1 MYTLITANQ
10 IAQRVT
16 ELGAEISHAYQSRP
30 LTVLGV
36 LNGSVIFVAD
46 LMRSIDVP
54 HRVGFVQA
62 SSYRGAT
69 TEGGELSVQLD
80 NLPEITGRDVLLVDD
95 IFDTGRTISR
105 LLDELR
111 RAKPASIRSAVLLW
125 KQGRGEVQQTP
136 DYHGFL
142 IPNEF
147 VVGYGLDYDDD
158 YRHLPMIG
166 VLEDADLRHKDQS
179 VSDK

>member
-1 MYTLITANQ
+1 MYTLITADQ
-10 IAQRVT
+10 IAARIS
-16 ELGAEISHAYQSRP
+16 ELGGTISEAYRHRP

-46 LMRSIDVP
+46 LMRSISIP

-69 TEGGELSVQLD
+69 TEAGALTIETSLMPD
-80 NLPEITGRDVLLVDD
+80 IAGRDVLLVDD
-95 IFDTGRTISR
+95 IFDTGRTLSR
-105 LLDELR
+105 LIEELAR
-111 RAKPASIRSAVLLW
+111 FKPASLRTALLLW
-125 KQGRGEVQQTP
+125 KEGRSQVDLTP
-136 DYHGFL
+136 DYHGFV

-147 VVGYGLDYDDD
+147 VVGYGLDYNDD

-166 VLEDADLRHKDQS
+166 VLEPRELM
-179 VSDK
+179 SDDE

>member
-1 MYTLITANQ
+1 MQTLITADQ
-10 IAQRVT
+10 IALRVT
-16 ELGAEISHAYQSRP
+16 ELGLRISEIYRDRR

-46 LMRSIDVP
+46 LMRSISIP

-69 TEGGELSVQLD
+69 TEGGDLAVSTSFAPDVA
-80 NLPEITGRDVLLVDD
+80 GRDVLLVDD
-95 IFDTGRTISR
+95 IFDTGRTIVR
-105 LLDELR
+105 LVEEIQSMR
-111 RAKPASIRSAVLLW
+111 PASVRTAVLLW
-125 KQGRGEVQQTP
+125 KDGRSQVQITP
-136 DYHGFL
+136 DYFGFQ

-147 VVGYGLDYDDD
+147 VVGYGLDYNDD

-166 VLEDADLRHKDQS
+166 VLDEEITK
-179 VSDK
+179 

>member
-1 MYTLITANQ
+1 MYTLISADQ
-10 IAQRVT
+10 IAARVA
-16 ELGAEISHAYQSRP
+16 ELGTQISTVYQDRP

-46 LMRSIDVP
+46 LMRSISIP

-69 TEGGELSVQLD
+69 TEGGELTVGTSLMPD
-80 NLPEITGRDVLLVDD
+80 LAGRDVLLVDD
-95 IFDTGRTISR
+95 IFDTGRTLVR
-105 LLDELR
+105 LKQELVAAR
-111 RAKPASIRSAVLLW
+111 PASIQTAVLLW
-125 KQGRGEVQQTP
+125 KDGRSQVAMTP
-136 DYHGFL
+136 DYHGFR

-147 VVGYGLDYDDD
+147 VIGYGLDYNDD

-166 VLEDADLRHKDQS
+166 VLES
-179 VSDK
+179 SDIRSE

>member
-1 MYTLITANQ
+1 MYTLITASQ
-10 IAQRVT
+10 IAQRIA
-16 ELGAEISHAYQSRP
+16 ELGTSISDAYRGRP

-46 LMRSIDVP
+46 LMRSIGIP

-62 SSYRGAT
+62 SSYRGET
-69 TEGGELSVQLD
+69 TSAGELTVATGLMPD
-80 NLPEITGRDVLLVDD
+80 IAGRDVLLVDD
-95 IFDTGRTISR
+95 IFDTGRTVER
-105 LLDELR
+105 LLNEIHKAR
-111 RAKPASIRSAVLLW
+111 PASLKTAVLLW
-125 KQGRGEVQQTP
+125 KDGRSQVALTP
-136 DYHGFL
+136 DYHGFR

-166 VLEDADLRHKDQS
+166 VLEPHDLGQ
-179 VSDK
+179 

>member
-1 MYTLITANQ
+1 MLTLIAADQ
-10 IAQRVT
+10 IADRVA
-16 ELGAEISHAYQSRP
+16 ELGRIISASYEGRP

-46 LMRSIDVP
+46 LMRQISIP
-54 HRVGFVQA
+54 HRVGFVKA

-69 TEGGELSVQLD
+69 TEGADLTVSLTQLPD
-80 NLPEITGRDVLLVDD
+80 ITGRDVLLVDD
-95 IFDTGRTISR
+95 IFDTGRTIEKLLMEISR
-105 LLDELR
+105 EQ
-111 RAKPASIRSAVLLW
+111 PASLRTAVLLW
-125 KQGRGEVQQTP
+125 KEGRGQVEFSP
-136 DYHGFL
+136 DFHGFR

-166 VLEDADLRHKDQS
+166 ILEPGDLRS
-179 VSDK
+179 IAANG

>member
-1 MYTLITANQ
+1 MYTLITADQ
-10 IAQRVT
+10 IAQRVA
-16 ELGAEISHAYQSRP
+16 ELGAMISDAYHGRP

-46 LMRSIDVP
+46 LMRSISVP

-69 TEGGELSVQLD
+69 TVGA
-80 NLPEITGRDVLLVDD
+80 NLTVGTSLMPDIAGRDVLLVDD
-95 IFDTGRTISR
+95 IFDTGRTVSK
-105 LLDELR
+105 LMDEVHRAGPTSLR
-111 RAKPASIRSAVLLW
+111 TAVLLW
-125 KQGRGEVQQTP
+125 KDGRSQVDLTP
-136 DYHGFL
+136 DYHGFR
-142 IPNEF
+142 IPDQF

-166 VLEDADLRHKDQS
+166 VLEPDDLPAPAK
-179 VSDK
+179 